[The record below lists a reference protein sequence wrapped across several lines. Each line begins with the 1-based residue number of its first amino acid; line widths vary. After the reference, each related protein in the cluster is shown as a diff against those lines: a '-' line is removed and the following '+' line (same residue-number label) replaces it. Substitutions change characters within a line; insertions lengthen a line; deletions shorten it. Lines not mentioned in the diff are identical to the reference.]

1 MNFAY
6 YPGCSARGS
15 SKDYEMST
23 QAVCKAL
30 DMRLVDI
37 PDWNCCGS
45 TPAHAVDTELSAALC
60 VRNLDIAAQQKAEV
74 LLTPCPSC
82 LSNLR
87 MAAKRMENPA
97 FRSRVDE
104 LLDGPSAK
112 QFPPVTSVMQGIA
125 AQMEMDAIAAR
136 VRQSLKGLKLV
147 AYYGCLMSRPAE
159 VMNFGDPENPTL
171 MEEMMSACGAEM
183 LDFPLKTACCGAS
196 FGIPERPM
204 TAKNSGRILELA
216 TRLGADATVGACPL
230 CQMNLGLRQDQA
242 SAAMDTKFRM
252 PVLYFTQMMGIAFD
266 LPEEE
271 LGLNKL
277 CVSPNGLI
285 RKLGELRREEAAK
298 PTEQKAKAAEGGR

>member
-30 DMRLVDI
+30 DMNLVDI

-60 VRNLDIAAQQKAEV
+60 VRNLDIAAQQQAEL

-82 LSNLR
+82 LSNLKL
-87 MAAKRMENPA
+87 AARRMEDPA
-97 FRSRVDE
+97 FRQRVDE

-112 QFPPVTSVMQGIA
+112 TFPPVTSVMQGIA
-125 AQMEMDAIAAR
+125 EAYDMETIAAR
-136 VRQSLKGLKLV
+136 VRKSLKGLRLA

-159 VMNFGDPENPTL
+159 IMNFGDPENPTL
-171 MEEMMSACGAEM
+171 MESMLAACGAEM
-183 LDFPLKTACCGAS
+183 VDFPLKTACCGAS
-196 FGIPERPM
+196 FGIPERVM
-204 TAKNSGRILELA
+204 TARNSGRILDLA
-216 TRLGADATVGACPL
+216 TQLGVDAVIVACPL
-230 CQMNLGLRQDQA
+230 CQMNLDLRQQQA
-242 SAAMDTKFRM
+242 SKEMGTAFYL
-252 PVLYFTQMMGIAFD
+252 PVLYFTQMMGIAFGLD
-266 LPEEE
+266 HKE

-277 CVSPNGLI
+277 RVSPDGLI
-285 RKLGELRREEAAK
+285 RKLDELRRNSAA
-298 PTEQKAKAAEGGR
+298 ADKAAEGGRS

>member
-1 MNFAY
+1 MNFVY

-15 SKDYEMST
+15 SKDYELST

-30 DMRLVDI
+30 DINLVDI

-60 VRNLDIAAQQKAEV
+60 VRNLDIAAQQEAELV
-74 LLTPCPSC
+74 LTPCPSC
-82 LSNLR
+82 LSNLKL
-87 MAAKRMENPA
+87 ASKRMEDPA
-97 FRSRVDE
+97 FRVRVDE

-112 QFPPVTSVMQGIA
+112 TFPPVTSVMQGIA
-125 AQMEMDAIAAR
+125 ENFDMEAIAAR
-136 VRQSLKGLKLV
+136 VRKSLKGLRLA

-159 VMNFGDPENPTL
+159 IMNFGDPENPTL
-171 MEEMMSACGAEM
+171 MESMLAACGAEM
-183 LDFPLKTACCGAS
+183 VDFPLKTACCGAS

-204 TAKNSGRILELA
+204 TARNSGRILDLA
-216 TRLGADATVGACPL
+216 TQLGVDAVIVACPL
-230 CQMNLGLRQDQA
+230 CQMNLDLRQPQA
-242 SAAMDTKFRM
+242 SKEMGTSFNL